1 MKPNFHRLVV
11 LAALA
16 AMTFSSACQKAQEK
30 AQEAAVEAAL
40 EHATGNKVDIDKDG
54 QAVKIQTE
62 QGEVNI
68 ASAGAGGTVALPDG
82 FPTDVYLPPE
92 RAIESAMDM
101 AGMQMVNLATQAG
114 VPALSGEVERAMKAQ
129 GWTREMAMQAG
140 DGSTLVYRK
149 DKRQVVYQIGAGDNG
164 GSRLAV
170 RIGSGEG

>member
-1 MKPNFHRLVV
+1 MNSNFRRVAV
-11 LAALA
+11 FAALTV
-16 AMTFSSACQKAQEK
+16 AMLSSACQKAQEK
-30 AQEAAVEAAL
+30 AQETAVEAAL

-101 AGMQMVNLATQAG
+101 AGMQMVNLATKAG

>member
-1 MKPNFHRLVV
+1 MNTSCRRLAVI
-11 LAALA
+11 AALA
-16 AMTFSSACQKAQEK
+16 AATLASACQKAQEQ

-54 QAVKIQTE
+54 QAVKIRTE

-68 ASAGAGGTVALPDG
+68 ASGGNVALPEG
-82 FPTDVYLPPE
+82 FPADVYLPPQ

-101 AGMQMVNLATQAG
+101 AGMQMVNLASGAA
-114 VPALSGEVERAMKAQ
+114 VPALSAEVERAMKAQ

-149 DKRQVVYQIGAGDNG
+149 DKRQAVYQIGTGDGG

-170 RIGSGEG
+170 RTGSDEG

>member
-16 AMTFSSACQKAQEK
+16 AMTLSSACLKAQEK

-54 QAVKIQTE
+54 QAVKIRT
-62 QGEVNI
+62 GEGEIHI
-68 ASAGAGGTVALPDG
+68 ASAGADGAVALPDG

-101 AGMQMVNLATQAG
+101 AGMQMVNVATRAEA
-114 VPALSGEVERAMKAQ
+114 PALSADVERAMKAQ

-140 DGSTLVYRK
+140 EGSTLVYRK
-149 DKRQVVYQIGAGDNG
+149 DKRQAVYQIGAGDSG

>member
-16 AMTFSSACQKAQEK
+16 AMTLSSACQKAQEK

-54 QAVKIQTE
+54 QAVKIRT
-62 QGEVNI
+62 GEGEIHI
-68 ASAGAGGTVALPDG
+68 ASAGADGAVALPDG

-101 AGMQMVNLATQAG
+101 AGIKMVNLATQAG
-114 VPALSGEVERAMKAQ
+114 V
-129 GWTREMAMQAG
+129 T
-140 DGSTLVYRK
+140 
-149 DKRQVVYQIGAGDNG
+149 
-164 GSRLAV
+164 AV
-170 RIGSGEG
+170 SVRSSVR